1 VSDTN
6 LKQPDR
12 ITLLVELEDKKVQYV
27 HARRPVFWFLLMLG
41 ILLFIFILCIFV
53 AGLVGQAFIDV
64 FAGLTAALLGL
75 FIIFMLIFFL
85 VSRVND
91 GFGGFG
97 RIRDIM
103 SLRREIENLQARL
116 RILEEFQEHL
126 HPRQVR
132 YRNELP
138 KIIFQFQHQA
148 NFNRRL
154 NYTIQVFII
163 LFSLLV
169 TGLTSGLTGLV
180 GLSNIPWIAA
190 LFSFFVSF
198 LTAIAALFRFHD
210 RGFNL
215 QKTADDIQLEVTAA
229 DLRIFNYEGLSDEQ
243 ALIKLAASVERLRDE
258 QRKRQQQLEQASLT
272 KHPQNGT

>member
-1 VSDTN
+1 MM
-6 LKQPDR
+6 K
-12 ITLLVELEDKKVQYV
+12 
-27 HARRPVFWFLLMLG
+27 
-41 ILLFIFILCIFV
+41 
-53 AGLVGQAFIDV
+53 
-64 FAGLTAALLGL
+64 
-75 FIIFMLIFFL
+75 
-85 VSRVND
+85 
-91 GFGGFG
+91 
-97 RIRDIM
+97 
-103 SLRREIENLQARL
+103 LRRDIENLQTRF

-138 KIIFQFQHQA
+138 KVIYQFQRQA

-169 TGLTSGLTGLV
+169 TGLTSGLSDLV
-180 GLSNIPWIAA
+180 GLSHIPWIAA

-243 ALIKLAASVERLRDE
+243 VLIKLAANVERLRDE
-258 QRKRQQQLEQASLT
+258 QRKRQQQLEQASQT
-272 KHPQNGT
+272 KHAQSGT